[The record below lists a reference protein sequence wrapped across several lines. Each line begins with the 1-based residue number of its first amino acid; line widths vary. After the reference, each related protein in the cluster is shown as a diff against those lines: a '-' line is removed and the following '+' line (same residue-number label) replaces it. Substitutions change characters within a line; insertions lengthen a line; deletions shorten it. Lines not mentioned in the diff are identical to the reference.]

1 MDKWQSADKIVTKEI
16 LTKKDF
22 TDKPT
27 ERALCE
33 LKIDN
38 IDETYLKIDELI
50 LKYPSDIIYG
60 ASEKEWILGD
70 ACTELDRQIERAI
83 STMFI
88 NETSLITVRINSEKN
103 ATIDEIQN
111 IKFQLTLIKFLP
123 FKPIWQWTP
132 EEKYEIALKYKERG
146 IQIFQKTHYV
156 DAFHK
161 FSKACKILITLEPII
176 DLKLNANLLKDIENL
191 RTLLYNNMAECHV
204 HRKNYEHVITLCNKV
219 LDRDVNNVKAL
230 YRRGIAY
237 GNLQNY
243 ENSVDDLK
251 KVLSLEPN
259 NSLVKAKFNFYK
271 QQSQIVNKKYEDIVK
286 RMFEF

>member
-176 DLKLNANLLKDIENL
+176 D
-191 RTLLYNNMAECHV
+191 R
-204 HRKNYEHVITLCNKV
+204 
-219 LDRDVNNVKAL
+219 
-230 YRRGIAY
+230 
-237 GNLQNY
+237 
-243 ENSVDDLK
+243 S
-251 KVLSLEPN
+251 
-259 NSLVKAKFNFYK
+259 
-271 QQSQIVNKKYEDIVK
+271 
-286 RMFEF
+286 